1 MFNVDKKLR
10 EAEFFLEKMRERER
24 MAFGDPEVFDFLLS
38 AFLNAVRTVDYRL
51 CHEQKRTYPDWR
63 AKTWNVANPMED
75 SRLQFLSSDRR
86 VEVHESGSARVEQW
100 KTSKVA
106 PGDTYSDPSG
116 RLEVFGA
123 PSTLTGVDSGA
134 TVRTPK
140 YVFRIDGSERPVIQ
154 VCAEG
159 LAALNQM
166 VADYKAQH
174 P

>member
-1 MFNVDKKLR
+1 MFNVEKKLR
-10 EAEFFLEKMRERER
+10 EAQFFLEKMREREG

-51 CHEQKRTYPDWR
+51 RHEQRTYPDWR
-63 AKTWNVANPMED
+63 DKTWNVANPMED

-86 VEVHESGSARVEQW
+86 VEVHESGSARIEQW

-106 PGDTYSDPSG
+106 PGDTYTDPSG
-116 RLEVFGA
+116 RLEVFGS
-123 PSTLTGVDSGA
+123 PPTLTGVDTGA

-140 YVFRIDGSERPVIQ
+140 HVFRIDGSERPVIQ
-154 VCAEG
+154 VCDEG
-159 LAALNQM
+159 LAALSQM
-166 VADYKAQH
+166 VADYIAQH